1 MNVKYTDNN
10 GNEVELTTEIVKK
23 YMVSGC
29 AEKVT
34 DQEIATFIK
43 TCEYGQLNPW
53 LSDPVRVWEQAGT
66 DRVCKGR
73 VLKTRG
79 SASRV

>member
-43 TCEYGQLNPW
+43 TCEYGKL
-53 LSDPVRVWEQAGT
+53 GT
-66 DRVCKGR
+66 SRHRSCLQR
-73 VLKTRG
+73 TG
-79 SASRV
+79 S